1 MGNFWDPLQRVTRLK
16 RADASRER
24 DGGTDRLPPG
34 QVLTLKFPI
43 LTFGETPLITPDRWR
58 FKVWG
63 LVEEPKEWSWDEFLA
78 LGRQTQTCDIHC
90 VTRWSKF
97 DTTWTG
103 VPFKAVYE
111 QLRPRTGADYVLFH
125 SYGGYTTNV
134 PLTELLRDEVMF
146 AYEYDGQP
154 LAREHGG
161 PMRGLVPHLY
171 LWKSAKWVQGMEFLS
186 QDRAGFWETYGYHM
200 LGRPWQEER
209 FS

>member
-1 MGNFWDPLQRVTRLK
+1 MGNFWDPLQRVNRLR
-16 RADASRER
+16 RADAGREH

-34 QVLTLKFPI
+34 QVLTLKFPV
-43 LTFGETPLITPDRWR
+43 LTYGKIPAISPAEWR

-63 LVEEPKEWSWDEFLA
+63 LVQEPQEWSWDEFLA
-78 LGRQTQTCDIHC
+78 LGKQTLTCDIHC

-111 QLRPRTGADYVLFH
+111 QLRPRPGADYVVFH
-125 SYGGYTTNV
+125 SYGDYTTNV
-134 PLTELLRDEVMF
+134 PRAELLRSDVLF

-154 LAREHGG
+154 LAPEHGG

-171 LWKSAKWVQGMEFLS
+171 LWKSAKWIRGMEFLNR
-186 QDRAGFWETYGYHM
+186 DRAGFWEMYGYHM